1 MNILVFGKD
10 GQLGRAFQTVFVAQ
24 KLDAL
29 HDIHYVG
36 RSQCDLSDADILLT
50 LLQATKP
57 ELIINTAAYTAV
69 DEAEK
74 EIDLAYSVNADAP
87 AIMAQYAAKEGAALL
102 HYSTDYIFDGTKATP
117 YLESDARNPLGIY
130 GKSKAAGEEAIENAF
145 NQNPNTQAQF
155 AILRTSWVYGNGGN
169 FIRTI
174 LRLAKERDNLKVIAN
189 QYGVPTSALWLAS
202 MSLILALNES
212 DQLRSFPSGIYHAIP
227 QGKTTWHGVAS
238 YALQVALEAGA
249 DLKLRPNQV
258 IAIPASE
265 YPLPAPRP
273 MNSSMAR
280 TALDTLMNQILTKT
294 GDVTKLQQWQQAWQ
308 EPVANY
314 VKDLV
319 LHKRI

>member
-1 MNILVFGKD
+1 MNILVFGKN
-10 GQLGRAFQTVFVAQ
+10 GQLGNALQSVFAPQKFGELHRLYFVDRA
-24 KLDAL
+24 
-29 HDIHYVG
+29 
-36 RSQCDLSDADILLT
+36 QCDVSNTKAAFN
-50 LLQATKP
+50 LLQETKP
-57 ELIINTAAYTAV
+57 QLIINAAAYTAV

-87 AIMAQYAAKEGAALL
+87 AIMAQYAAKEGATLL
-102 HYSTDYIFDGTKATP
+102 HYSTDYVFDGTKATP

-145 NQNPNTQAQF
+145 NQNSNTQAQF
-155 AILRTSWVYGNGGN
+155 AILRTSWVYGNGAN

-174 LRLAKERDNLKVIAN
+174 LRLAKERDRLNVVAN
-189 QYGVPTSALWLAS
+189 QYGAPTSAFWLAS

-238 YALQVALEAGA
+238 YALQVAIDAGA
-249 DLKLRPNQV
+249 ELKLRPDQV

-294 GDVTKLQQWQQAWQ
+294 GDVTKLQQWRQAWQ

-319 LHKRI
+319 LHKWI

>member
-1 MNILVFGKD
+1 MNILVFGKN
-10 GQLGRAFQTVFVAQ
+10 GQLGNALQSVFGSQ
-24 KLDAL
+24 KFGEL
-29 HDIHYVG
+29 HRLCFVD
-36 RSQCDLSDADILLT
+36 RSQCDVSNTKAVFN
-50 LLQATKP
+50 LLQETKP
-57 ELIINTAAYTAV
+57 QLIINAAAYTAV

-87 AIMAQYAAKEGAALL
+87 AIMAQYAAKEGATLL
-102 HYSTDYIFDGTKATP
+102 HYSTDYVFDGTKATP

-174 LRLAKERDNLKVIAN
+174 LRLAKERDSLKVVAN
-189 QYGVPTSALWLAS
+189 QYGVPTSALWLAN
-202 MSLILALNES
+202 MSLILALNET

-238 YALQVALEAGA
+238 YALQVALDAGA
-249 DLKLRPNQV
+249 ELKLRPDQV

-280 TALDTLMNQILTKT
+280 TALDALMNQILTKT

>member
-1 MNILVFGKD
+1 MNILVFGKN
-10 GQLGRAFQTVFVAQ
+10 GQLGNALQSVFSPQKFGELHRLYFADRA
-24 KLDAL
+24 
-29 HDIHYVG
+29 
-36 RSQCDLSDADILLT
+36 QCDVSNTKAVSN

-57 ELIINTAAYTAV
+57 QLIINAAAYTAV

-74 EIDLAYSVNADAP
+74 EVDLAYSVNADAP
-87 AIMAQYAAKEGAALL
+87 AIMAHYAAREGATFL
-102 HYSTDYIFDGTKATP
+102 HYSTDYVFDGTKATP

-155 AILRTSWVYGNGGN
+155 AILRTSWVYGNGTN

-174 LRLAKERDNLKVIAN
+174 LRLAKERDRLNVVAN
-189 QYGVPTSALWLAS
+189 QYGAPTSAFWLAS

-238 YALQVALEAGA
+238 YALQVAIDAGA
-249 DLKLRPNQV
+249 ELKLRPDQV

>member
-1 MNILVFGKD
+1 MNILVFGKN
-10 GQLGRAFQTVFVAQ
+10 GQLGNALQSVFSPQKFGELHRLYFADRA
-24 KLDAL
+24 
-29 HDIHYVG
+29 
-36 RSQCDLSDADILLT
+36 QCDVSNTKAVSN
-50 LLQATKP
+50 LLQETKP
-57 ELIINTAAYTAV
+57 QLIINAAAYTAV

-87 AIMAQYAAKEGAALL
+87 AIMAQFAAREGATLL
-102 HYSTDYIFDGTKATP
+102 HYSTDYVFDGTKATP

-145 NQNPNTQAQF
+145 KQNLNTEARF
-155 AILRTSWVYGNGGN
+155 AILRTSWVYGNGDN

-174 LRLAKERDNLKVIAN
+174 LRFAKEGDSLKVIAN
-189 QYGVPTSALWLAS
+189 QYGVPTSAFWLAN
-202 MSLILALNES
+202 MSSILALNES
-212 DQLRSFPSGIYHAIP
+212 DQLQSFPSGIYHAIP

-238 YALQVALEAGA
+238 YALQVALDTGA
-249 DLKLRPNQV
+249 ELKLRPEQV
-258 IAIPASE
+258 IAISASE

-280 TALDTLMNQILTKT
+280 SALDALMNQILTKT
-294 GDVTKLQQWQQAWQ
+294 GDVTQLQRWQQAWQ